1 MATVR
6 LDQKRH
12 ALVRAVPNSFTD
24 ALTNFFGSGPTDVGL
39 ARLTHKAYCSTLEDN
54 GVKVTVIPADDDYP
68 DCIFV
73 EDQAVIIDGH
83 VLLPALMAPSR
94 RGEQQ
99 VVADAILEELSGHK
113 VCKMYH
119 PAVMDGGDLLRFGDL
134 FFVGRST
141 RTNDAGITEL
151 RDLLDH
157 LGYELRTVDIP
168 DNALH
173 LTSISST
180 PTDTILLVSRGYLD
194 ESAFGELPNGGE
206 IIWIPEEEAYGCNT
220 LGLPNGKV
228 LVADGYPTVVAEL
241 ESRGLE
247 VVIIDMEQIRAADGS
262 LTCLSLFL

>member
-1 MATVR
+1 
-6 LDQKRH
+6 
-12 ALVRAVPNSFTD
+12 
-24 ALTNFFGSGPTDVGL
+24 
-39 ARLTHKAYCSTLEDN
+39 
-54 GVKVTVIPADDDYP
+54 
-68 DCIFV
+68 
-73 EDQAVIIDGH
+73 
-83 VLLPALMAPSR
+83 
-94 RGEQQ
+94 
-99 VVADAILEELSGHK
+99 
-113 VCKMYH
+113 MYH

-180 PTDTILLVSRGYLD
+180 PTDTILLASRGYLD

-228 LVADGYPTVVAEL
+228 LVADGYPTVAAEL